1 MKYWKWMQATAL
13 CAVGALAFTACDNDD
28 DDDGY
33 TRVPAAVEAAFADRY
48 GGHGRVDWD
57 AERGGYCVAEFYMDG
72 RECEAW
78 YSPDGSWMMTEVDYG
93 RNLQAL
99 PQAVQDGYNATT
111 YAQDGWRIDD
121 IDEIQRP
128 GYENVYKIEVEKD
141 GQPDRDL
148 YFDLGGTLF
157 RDVQDDG
164 RDHDNSGMIHDR
176 LPAALSDYI
185 NTQYPGAAIVDFDR
199 EDGGYYEVDLRH
211 EGKSIEV
218 AFDREGNW
226 VMSKTDCDRTRASG
240 RAHRR
245 LRLYRD
251 ARGQLLAR
259 GDRAAR
265 ARPARNGRR
274 AGGLP
279 AVKAKGLMDGQNGG
293 GTGSGAFR
301 RLAFVAP
308 RAQNSAAGL
317 RMSDFIHTFALH

>member
-57 AERGGYCVAEFYMDG
+57 AERGGYCVGEFYMDG

-128 GYENVYKIEVEKD
+128 GYENVYKIEVEKA
-141 GQPDRDL
+141 GQPDYDL
-148 YFDLGGTLF
+148 YFDMNGALF
-157 RDVQDDG
+157 REVADGDD
-164 RDHDNSGMIHDR
+164 DR
-176 LPAALSDYI
+176 NEGLVGGSLPAEVQQFVDA
-185 NTQYPGAAIVDFDR
+185 NFPGARVSDFDR
-199 EDGGYYEVDLRH
+199 ERGGYELELIYGGRSVEVVFDDAYNWVRTSTDLRRDIPANVSQAVNAQYP
-211 EGKSIEV
+211 GKRI
-218 AFDREGNW
+218 D
-226 VMSKTDCDRTRASG
+226 DCDYVETADG
-240 RAHRR
+240 EKYY
-245 LRLYRD
+245 LIDLDNY
-251 ARGQLLAR
+251 
-259 GDRAAR
+259 
-265 ARPARNGRR
+265 N
-274 AGGLP
+274 
-279 AVKAKGLMDGQNGG
+279 MDLKVTPDGVI
-293 GTGSGAFR
+293 TET
-301 RLAFVAP
+301 P
-308 RAQNSAAGL
+308 
-317 RMSDFIHTFALH
+317 DY

>member
-1 MKYWKWMQATAL
+1 MTTATP
-13 CAVGALAFTACDNDD
+13 AC
-28 DDDGY
+28 
-33 TRVPAAVEAAFADRY
+33 RL
-48 GGHGRVDWD
+48 RVDWD
-57 AERGGYCVAEFYMDG
+57 AERGGYCVGEFYMDG

-128 GYENVYKIEVEKD
+128 GYENVYKIEVEKA
-141 GQPDRDL
+141 GQPDHDL

-199 EDGGYYEVDLRH
+199 GDRGYYEVDLRH

-218 AFDREGNW
+218 VFDREGNW
-226 VMSKTDCDRTRASG
+226 VMSKTDCDR
-240 RAHRR
+240 
-245 LRLYRD
+245 
-251 ARGQLLAR
+251 
-259 GDRAAR
+259 
-265 ARPARNGRR
+265 NV
-274 AGGLP
+274 P
-279 AVKAKGLMDGQNGG
+279 AVVSEAVARELPGARIDDCDYIETPAGSYWLVETERPERDLRVTADGQ
-293 GTGSGAFR
+293 
-301 RLAFVAP
+301 V
-308 RAQNSAAGL
+308 
-317 RMSDFIHTFALH
+317 DFLP